1 IFCVYEQP
9 HVGLESYSLCYMPI
23 LFPSPPRHTPTT
35 LGFILS
41 WGDKDFPPTAA
52 PVAHQRPQP
61 CLEKLPLHINQLI
74 QQEEPRV

>member
-1 IFCVYEQP
+1 RPALGWSCLLIPQK
-9 HVGLESYSLCYMPI
+9 SLLCS
-23 LFPSPPRHTPTT
+23 L
-35 LGFILS
+35 LILS

-52 PVAHQRPQP
+52 PMAHQRPQP